1 MRKIISLL
9 LALCLVV
16 GMVPVAASATTETSL
31 PEPNKGVITLT
42 SNVNLTQDYRVE
54 EDKTVVLDLHGYT
67 ITTADSFIVEGTLTI
82 KDTTATVSPDIDESF
97 SNVDYQSGKIVYTG
111 DYFLIKAQKGGN
123 VVFEN
128 GSVEATQGRG
138 SVGLALGD
146 KTGTSEIASTITVND
161 GYLVSS
167 EFTLMAQGKGAAL
180 NVNGGI
186 IEATN
191 NAVIGG
197 NGSNSTNNYC
207 GGTVMNISG
216 GILVGGI
223 TAPGY
228 IACGIYHPQEGTL
241 NITDGTIYAAN
252 GVGVL
257 MRGGELDMTN
267 GTIIATSSENCS
279 GKVGDSDISIDA
291 GSAIV
296 YDRKCNYYNASG
308 VSVDLS
314 GGKFTSAQGKPA
326 ISVVADTFQLGD
338 AKKKIAVSG
347 GTYSSNIKE
356 FLTDGNTAV
365 TDSNGNYIVE
375 EVNSQNAAARI
386 GEVYYPN
393 LNDAFNAVEAT
404 NKTTIE
410 ILKDIVLDSSDKII
424 TLKNKN
430 VVLDLGNH
438 HISVSASETYSAES
452 FVVVGSGASLTI
464 QGVGDA
470 SIDLTQA
477 GAENLNV
484 IKNSAGNLQITGG
497 KIIGRNIAVEM
508 TGGEATISGNASV
521 TGSTAVKVQGA
532 SLTVADNAFLKGNFG
547 VTLVNRPATNVSN
560 VKNASFKM
568 TGGTITA
575 TSGFA
580 LSGNNLQSAGCEAE
594 ITGGKLEQTSGET
607 CIYWPIEG
615 ALTIGGTAVVEG
627 GSGIEAR
634 MGTITIQ
641 DSAVIKGT
649 GKYLDLTKYEQDG
662 ETWPVSGSSQADGSA
677 ILISSEMYGDNE
689 GQYQSNPGLTVNIE
703 GGTLTSEKGNAVTV
717 YNLEST
723 SDENTKAAIN
733 VTDGTLNAADGKAAV
748 LVEAKNEKSKAGL
761 KTSEEIPSVETK
773 ASKTVVTVS
782 SNVVSAVADQAGKTA
797 FYAEG
802 DDFDVDSDTAPTQSD
817 PLNLFVLKDTSI
829 RSAALGNEHTTLTVP
844 KDVELYV
851 TSENEDYVVQE
862 TTNPDG
868 STTYQ
873 LVDSESGGEGSVPEA
888 PTSVVLSANKTTAY
902 KGEKITLTATV
913 QADAGTQ
920 LEYAWY
926 KDGAFISKTDSNT
939 YAITEGG
946 SYMVSVRA
954 VLAKD
959 KATVYSDECRS
970 NPVPCSFVSRPT
982 NPSYPGGGDD
992 NKPEEPAFPFTDVK
1006 STAWYYNAVKYV
1018 YENNLMAGTGD
1029 TTFDPEV
1036 SLTRAMTAQIL
1047 YNLEG
1052 QPKVDEEAT
1061 FSDMTEAPT
1070 WSVDAIA
1077 WAQDTGVVAGMGDN
1091 QFAPNAKVT
1100 REQFAQMMYNY
1111 AKYKKYDL
1119 TKTGDLSKFPDD
1131 GSVSDWAETAMSWAN
1146 GNGLIN
1152 GHEDSGLI
1160 DPAGN
1165 TIRGQAA
1172 SIIMN
1177 FDKNVVK

>member
-161 GYLVSS
+161 GYLVSR
-167 EFTLMAQGKGAAL
+167 EFTLMAKGKGAAL

-186 IEATN
+186 IKATN

-197 NGSNSTNNYC
+197 NGSNSADNHC

-223 TAPGY
+223 AYQGY

-241 NITDGTIYAAN
+241 SITGGTIYADN

-257 MRGGELDMTN
+257 MRGGKLDMTN
-267 GTIIATSSENCS
+267 GTIIATSSENSS
-279 GKVGDSDISIDA
+279 GMVGDSDISIDV

-296 YDRKCNYYNASG
+296 YDRKCNYYNASD
-308 VSVDLS
+308 VRVDLR

-326 ISVVADTFQLGD
+326 ILVVAESGQQLVD
-338 AKKKIAVSG
+338 AKTKIQVSG

-375 EVNSQNAAARI
+375 GFTPQNAVAKI
-386 GEVYYPN
+386 GDEYYRS

-410 ILKDIVLDSSDKII
+410 ILKDVVLDSSDKQVS
-424 TLKNKN
+424 LMNEN

-438 HISVSASETYSAES
+438 HISASETYSAGK
-452 FVVVGSGASLTI
+452 FIVVGSGASLTI
-464 QGVGDA
+464 QGNEGA

-477 GAENLNV
+477 GADNQSV

-521 TGSTAVKVQGA
+521 NGSTAVKVQGA
-532 SLTVADNAFLKGNFG
+532 SLTVADNASLKGNFG
-547 VTLVNRPATNVSN
+547 VTLMNYPNVNNAT
-560 VKNASFKM
+560 VKKASFIM
-568 TGGTITA
+568 TGGTVTA

-580 LSGNNLQSAGCEAE
+580 LSGNNLQSAGCKAE

-641 DSAVIKGT
+641 DGAAIKGT
-649 GKYLDLTKYEQDG
+649 REYLDLTEYEQDG
-662 ETWPVSGSSQADGSA
+662 KTWPVSGSSQADGSA

-723 SDENTKAAIN
+723 SNKDTEAAIN

-748 LVEAKNEKSKAGL
+748 LVEAKKG
-761 KTSEEIPSVETK
+761 TSEASLETSEGTPSVKTE

-844 KDVELYV
+844 EDVELYV
-851 TSENEDYVVQE
+851 TSENEDYVVQKK
-862 TTNPDG
+862 TNEDG

-873 LVDSESGGEGSVPEA
+873 LVDSESGGEVSVPKA

-913 QADAGTQ
+913 QADGSAQ

-926 KDGAFISKTDSNT
+926 KDGAFIRKTDSNT

-946 SYMVSVRA
+946 SYTVSVRA
-954 VLAKD
+954 VSAED
-959 KATVYSDECRS
+959 GVTVYSDECGS
-970 NPVPCSFVSRPT
+970 NSVSCSFVSRPT

-1018 YENNLMAGTGD
+1018 YENNLMAGTGT

-1061 FSDMTEAPT
+1061 FADMNEAPT

-1091 QFAPNAKVT
+1091 EFAPNAKVT

-1131 GSVSDWAETAMSWAN
+1131 SSVSDWAETAMSWAN

>member
-1 MRKIISLL
+1 MRKIMSLL

-16 GMVPVAASATTETSL
+16 GMVPVVASAEETSL
-31 PEPNKGVITLT
+31 PEP
-42 SNVNLTQDYRVE
+42 
-54 EDKTVVLDLHGYT
+54 
-67 ITTADSFIVEGTLTI
+67 
-82 KDTTATVSPDIDESF
+82 
-97 SNVDYQSGKIVYTG
+97 
-111 DYFLIKAQKGGN
+111 
-123 VVFEN
+123 
-128 GSVEATQGRG
+128 
-138 SVGLALGD
+138 
-146 KTGTSEIASTITVND
+146 
-161 GYLVSS
+161 
-167 EFTLMAQGKGAAL
+167 
-180 NVNGGI
+180 
-186 IEATN
+186 
-191 NAVIGG
+191 
-197 NGSNSTNNYC
+197 
-207 GGTVMNISG
+207 
-216 GILVGGI
+216 
-223 TAPGY
+223 
-228 IACGIYHPQEGTL
+228 
-241 NITDGTIYAAN
+241 
-252 GVGVL
+252 
-257 MRGGELDMTN
+257 
-267 GTIIATSSENCS
+267 
-279 GKVGDSDISIDA
+279 
-291 GSAIV
+291 
-296 YDRKCNYYNASG
+296 
-308 VSVDLS
+308 
-314 GGKFTSAQGKPA
+314 
-326 ISVVADTFQLGD
+326 
-338 AKKKIAVSG
+338 
-347 GTYSSNIKE
+347 
-356 FLTDGNTAV
+356 NTAV

-375 EVNSQNAAARI
+375 GVTPQNAVAKI
-386 GEVYYPN
+386 GDEYYRS

-410 ILKDIVLDSSDKII
+410 ILKDVVLDSSDKQVS
-424 TLKNKN
+424 LMNEN

-438 HISVSASETYSAES
+438 HISASETYSAGK
-452 FVVVGSGASLTI
+452 FIVVGSGASLTI

-477 GAENLNV
+477 GADNQSV

-521 TGSTAVKVQGA
+521 NGSTAVKVQGA
-532 SLTVADNAFLKGNFG
+532 SLTVADNASLKGNFG
-547 VTLVNRPATNVSN
+547 VILINSPASN
-560 VKNASFKM
+560 SSNAKNASFTM

-580 LSGNNLQSAGCEAE
+580 LSGNNLQSAGCKAE

-677 ILISSEMYGDNE
+677 ILISSEMYGDSK
-689 GQYQSNPGLTVNIE
+689 GQYQSDPGLTVNIK

-723 SDENTKAAIN
+723 SNKDTEAAIN

-748 LVEAKNEKSKAGL
+748 LVEAKKG
-761 KTSEEIPSVETK
+761 TSEASLETSEGTPSVKTE

-802 DDFDVDSDTAPTQSD
+802 DDFDVDPDTAPTENA
-817 PLNLFVLKDTSI
+817 PLNLFVLKNTSI
-829 RSAALGNEHTTLTVP
+829 HSAALDNEHTTLKVP

-851 TSENEDYVVQE
+851 TSEKEDYVVQE
-862 TTNPDG
+862 TTNQDG

-873 LVDSESGGEGSVPEA
+873 LVDSESGGEVSVPKA

-926 KDGAFISKTDSNT
+926 KDGAFIRKTDSNT
-939 YAITEGG
+939 YSVTEGG
-946 SYMVSVRA
+946 SYTVSVRA
-954 VLAKD
+954 VKTGESE
-959 KATVYSDECRS
+959 TVYSNAIQSE
-970 NPVPCSFVSRPT
+970 PVSCSFVSRPT
-982 NPSYPGGGDD
+982 YPSNPGGND
-992 NKPEEPAFPFTDVK
+992 KPEEPTFPFIDVK
-1006 STAWYYNAVKYV
+1006 STAWYYDAVKYV

-1061 FSDMTEAPT
+1061 FADMNEAPT

-1091 QFAPNAKVT
+1091 QFAPNLKVT

-1131 GSVSDWAETAMSWAN
+1131 SSVSDWAETAMSWAN

-1177 FDKNVVK
+1177 FDLNVVK

>member
-16 GMVPVAASATTETSL
+16 GMVPVAASATGTSL
-31 PEPNKGVITLT
+31 PEP
-42 SNVNLTQDYRVE
+42 
-54 EDKTVVLDLHGYT
+54 
-67 ITTADSFIVEGTLTI
+67 
-82 KDTTATVSPDIDESF
+82 
-97 SNVDYQSGKIVYTG
+97 
-111 DYFLIKAQKGGN
+111 
-123 VVFEN
+123 
-128 GSVEATQGRG
+128 
-138 SVGLALGD
+138 
-146 KTGTSEIASTITVND
+146 
-161 GYLVSS
+161 
-167 EFTLMAQGKGAAL
+167 
-180 NVNGGI
+180 
-186 IEATN
+186 
-191 NAVIGG
+191 
-197 NGSNSTNNYC
+197 
-207 GGTVMNISG
+207 
-216 GILVGGI
+216 
-223 TAPGY
+223 
-228 IACGIYHPQEGTL
+228 
-241 NITDGTIYAAN
+241 
-252 GVGVL
+252 
-257 MRGGELDMTN
+257 
-267 GTIIATSSENCS
+267 
-279 GKVGDSDISIDA
+279 
-291 GSAIV
+291 
-296 YDRKCNYYNASG
+296 
-308 VSVDLS
+308 
-314 GGKFTSAQGKPA
+314 
-326 ISVVADTFQLGD
+326 
-338 AKKKIAVSG
+338 
-347 GTYSSNIKE
+347 
-356 FLTDGNTAV
+356 NTAV

-375 EVNSQNAAARI
+375 GVTPQNAVAKI
-386 GEVYYPN
+386 GDEYYRS

-410 ILKDIVLDSSDKII
+410 ILKDVVLDSSDKQVS
-424 TLKNKN
+424 LMNEN

-438 HISVSASETYSAES
+438 HISASETYSAGK
-452 FVVVGSGASLTI
+452 FIVVGSGASLTI

-477 GAENLNV
+477 GADNQSV

-521 TGSTAVKVQGA
+521 NGSTAVKVQGA
-532 SLTVADNAFLKGNFG
+532 SLTVADNASLKGNFG
-547 VTLVNRPATNVSN
+547 VILINSPASN
-560 VKNASFKM
+560 SSNAKNASFTM

-580 LSGNNLQSAGCEAE
+580 LSGNNLQSAGCKAE

-689 GQYQSNPGLTVNIE
+689 GQYQSNPGLTVNIK

-723 SDENTKAAIN
+723 SNKNTKAAIN

-748 LVEAKNEKSKAGL
+748 LVEAKKG
-761 KTSEEIPSVETK
+761 TSEASLETSEGTPSVKTE

-797 FYAEG
+797 FYTEG
-802 DDFDVDSDTAPTQSD
+802 DDFDFDSDTAPTQSD

-844 KDVELYV
+844 EDVELYV
-851 TSENEDYVVQE
+851 TSEKEDYVVQKK
-862 TTNPDG
+862 TNEDG

-873 LVDSESGGEGSVPEA
+873 LVDSKNGEEENVPKA

-1052 QPKVDEEAT
+1052 KPEVAEGAT
-1061 FSDMTEAPT
+1061 FADMGTAPI
-1070 WSVDAIA
+1070 WSLDAIA

-1177 FDKNVVK
+1177 FDLNVVK

>member
-1 MRKIISLL
+1 M
-9 LALCLVV
+9 
-16 GMVPVAASATTETSL
+16 
-31 PEPNKGVITLT
+31 
-42 SNVNLTQDYRVE
+42 E
-54 EDKTVVLDLHGYT
+54 EM
-67 ITTADSFIVEGTLTI
+67 F
-82 KDTTATVSPDIDESF
+82 F
-97 SNVDYQSGKIVYTG
+97 
-111 DYFLIKAQKGGN
+111 
-123 VVFEN
+123 FEN
-128 GSVEATQGRG
+128 SSVEATKGRG
-138 SVGLALGD
+138 SVGVALGD
-146 KTGTSEIASTITVND
+146 KTGTSEIASTITVKG

-197 NGSNSTNNYC
+197 NGSNSTDNYC

-223 TAPGY
+223 ATQGY

-241 NITDGTIYAAN
+241 SITDGTIYAAN

-257 MRGGELDMTN
+257 MRGGKLDMTN
-267 GTIIATSSENCS
+267 GTIIATSSENSS

-296 YDRKCNYYNASG
+296 YDLKCNYYNASD
-308 VSVDLS
+308 VSVDLR

-326 ISVVADTFQLGD
+326 ILVVAESGQLVN
-338 AKKKIAVSG
+338 AKKKIQVSG

-365 TDSNGNYIVE
+365 ADSNGNYIVE
-375 EVNSQNAAARI
+375 GVTPQNAVAKI
-386 GEVYYPN
+386 GDEYYRS

-410 ILKDIVLDSSDKII
+410 ILKDIVLDSSDKKI
-424 TLKNKN
+424 TLTNKN

-438 HISVSASETYSAES
+438 LISALETYSAES

-532 SLTVADNAFLKGNFG
+532 SLTVADNASLKGNFG
-547 VTLVNRPATNVSN
+547 VTLINKPSSNGSN

-580 LSGNNLQSAGCEAE
+580 LSGNNTQSAGCEAK

-607 CIYWPIEG
+607 CVYWPMDG
-615 ALTIGGTAVVEG
+615 KLTVGGNAIVEG

-641 DSAVIKGT
+641 DSAAIKGT
-649 GKYLDLTKYEQDG
+649 REYLDLTEYVQDG
-662 ETWPVSGSSQADGSA
+662 KTWPVSGSSQADGSA
-677 ILISSEMYGDNE
+677 ILISSQMYGDNE

-723 SDENTKAAIN
+723 SNENTKAAIN

-748 LVEAKNEKSKAGL
+748 LVEAKNKESEASL

-802 DDFDVDSDTAPTQSD
+802 DDFDVDPDTAPTENA
-817 PLNLFVLKDTSI
+817 PLNLFVLKNTSI
-829 RSAALGNEHTTLTVP
+829 HSAALDNEHTTLTVP
-844 KDVELYV
+844 NDVELYV
-851 TSENEDYVVQE
+851 TSEKEDYVVQE
-862 TTNPDG
+862 TTEGDG
-868 STTYQ
+868 NTTYK
-873 LVDSESGGEGSVPEA
+873 LIKAEGGGEVNVPKA

-926 KDGAFISKTDSNT
+926 KDGAFIGKTNSST

-946 SYMVSVRA
+946 SYTVSVRA
-954 VLAKD
+954 VSAKD
-959 KATVYSDECRS
+959 GVTVYSDECGS
-970 NPVPCSFVSRPT
+970 NSVPCSFVSRPT

-992 NKPEEPAFPFTDVK
+992 DKPEEPTFPFTDVK

-1061 FSDMTEAPT
+1061 FADMNEAPT

-1119 TKTGDLSKFPDD
+1119 TKTGDLSEFPDAD
-1131 GSVSDWAETAMSWAN
+1131 TISDWAETAMSWAN

>member
-1 MRKIISLL
+1 MRKIMSLL

-16 GMVPVAASATTETSL
+16 GMVPVVASAEETSL
-31 PEPNKGVITLT
+31 PEPVDGVITLN
-42 SNVNLTQDYRVE
+42 SDVNLTQDYRVE
-54 EDKTVVLDLHGYT
+54 KDKTVVLDLCGQT
-67 ITTADSFIVEGTLTI
+67 ITTAASFIVEGTLTI
-82 KDTTATVSPDIDESF
+82 KDSTATTSPTIDPNYS
-97 SNVDYQSGKIVYTG
+97 VVGYQSGTIVYTG
-111 DYFLIKAQKGGN
+111 NDYLIKAQNGGK

-128 GSVEATQGRG
+128 GSADATKNGG
-138 SVGLALGD
+138 SVGVALGD
-146 KTGTSEIASTITVND
+146 KTGEKEISSTFTVKD

-167 EFTLMAQGKGAAL
+167 EFTLMAKGKGATL

-186 IEATN
+186 IEATD

-197 NGSNSTNNYC
+197 NGSNTTENYC

-223 TAPGY
+223 TTSGY

-257 MRGGELDMTN
+257 MRGGELHMTN
-267 GTIIATSSENCS
+267 GTIIATSSENSS
-279 GKVGDSDISIDA
+279 GKVGDSGINIDS

-296 YDRKCNYYNASG
+296 YDRKCNYYNASE
-308 VSVDLS
+308 VSVDLR

-326 ISVVADTFQLGD
+326 ILVVAESGQQLVN
-338 AKKKIAVSG
+338 AKKKIQVSG

-375 EVNSQNAAARI
+375 VVNSQNATARI

-410 ILKDIVLDSSDKII
+410 ILKDVVLDSSDKQVS
-424 TLKNKN
+424 LMNEN

-438 HISVSASETYSAES
+438 HISASETYSAGK
-452 FVVVGSGASLTI
+452 FIVVGSGASLTI

-477 GAENLNV
+477 GADNQSV
-484 IKNSAGNLQITGG
+484 IKNSAGKLQISGG

-521 TGSTAVKVQGA
+521 NGSTAVKVQGA
-532 SLTVADNAFLKGNFG
+532 SLTVADNASLKGNFG
-547 VTLVNRPATNVSN
+547 VTLINNPSSNGSN

-580 LSGNNLQSAGCEAE
+580 LSGNNLQSAGCKAE

-649 GKYLDLTKYEQDG
+649 GKYLDLTEYEQDG
-662 ETWPVSGSSQADGSA
+662 ETWPVSGFSQADGSA

-802 DDFDVDSDTAPTQSD
+802 DDFDVNFDTSPTED
-817 PLNLFVLKDTSI
+817 APLNLFVLKTTSI
-829 RSAALGNEHTTLTVP
+829 HSAALDNEHTTLTVP
-844 KDVELYV
+844 EDVELYV

-862 TTNPDG
+862 TTNQDG

-873 LVDSESGGEGSVPEA
+873 LVDSESSGEVSVPKA

-913 QADAGTQ
+913 QADGSAQ

-926 KDGAFISKTDSNT
+926 KDGAFIGKTNSST

-970 NPVPCSFVSRPT
+970 NSVPCSFVSRPT

-992 NKPEEPAFPFTDVK
+992 DKPEEPAFPFTDVK

-1047 YNLEG
+1047 YNLEDK
-1052 QPKVDEEAT
+1052 PEVDEEAT

-1091 QFAPNAKVT
+1091 EFAPNAKVT

-1177 FDKNVVK
+1177 FDLNVVK

>member
-31 PEPNKGVITLT
+31 PEPNDGVITLT

-82 KDTTATVSPDIDESF
+82 KDTTAIVPPDIDESF

-111 DYFLIKAQKGGN
+111 DNFLMKAQNGGN

-128 GSVEATQGRG
+128 GSVEATLRRG
-138 SVGLALGD
+138 SVGVALGD
-146 KTGTSEIASTITVND
+146 KTGTSEIASTITVKG
-161 GYLVSS
+161 GYLVSR

-186 IEATN
+186 IKATD

-197 NGSNSTNNYC
+197 NGSNSTDNYC

-223 TAPGY
+223 TTSGY

-241 NITDGTIYAAN
+241 SITGGTIYAAN

-257 MRGGELDMTN
+257 MRGGKLDMTN
-267 GTIIATSSENCS
+267 GTIIATSSENSS
-279 GKVGDSDISIDA
+279 GMVGDSDISIDA

-296 YDRKCNYYNASG
+296 YDLKCNYYNASD
-308 VSVDLS
+308 VRVDLS

-386 GEVYYPN
+386 GKVYYPN

-410 ILKDIVLDSSDKII
+410 ILKDIVLDSSDKKI
-424 TLKNKN
+424 TLTNKN

-438 HISVSASETYSAES
+438 LISALETYSAES

-470 SIDLTQA
+470 SIDLTHA

-521 TGSTAVKVQGA
+521 NGSTAVKVQGA
-532 SLTVADNAFLKGNFG
+532 SLTVADNASLKGNFG
-547 VTLVNRPATNVSN
+547 VILINSPASN
-560 VKNASFKM
+560 SSNAKNASFTM

-580 LSGNNLQSAGCEAE
+580 LSGNNLQSAGCKAE

-607 CIYWPIEG
+607 CIYWPMEG
-615 ALTIGGTAVVEG
+615 ELTVGGNAVVEG

-641 DSAVIKGT
+641 DGAAIKGT
-649 GKYLDLTKYEQDG
+649 REYLDLTKYEQDG
-662 ETWPVSGSSQADGSA
+662 KTWPVSGSSQADGSA
-677 ILISSEMYGDNE
+677 ILISSEMYGDSE
-689 GQYQSNPGLTVNIE
+689 GQYQSNPGLTVNIK

-723 SDENTKAAIN
+723 SNEKTTAAIN

-748 LVEAKNEKSKAGL
+748 LVEAKKEKSEAGL

-802 DDFDVDSDTAPTQSD
+802 DDFDFDSDTAPTQSD

-844 KDVELYV
+844 EDVELYV

-862 TTNPDG
+862 TTNQDG
-868 STTYQ
+868 NTTYK
-873 LVDSESGGEGSVPEA
+873 LIKAEGGGEVNVPEA

-1052 QPKVDEEAT
+1052 KPEVAEGAT
-1061 FSDMTEAPT
+1061 FADMGTAPI
-1070 WSVDAIA
+1070 WSLDAIA

>member
-1 MRKIISLL
+1 MRKIMSLL

-16 GMVPVAASATTETSL
+16 GMVPVVASAEETSL
-31 PEPNKGVITLT
+31 PGPVNGVITLN
-42 SNVNLTQDYRVE
+42 SDVNLTQDYTVE
-54 EDKTVVLDLHGYT
+54 QGKTVVLDLHGYT
-67 ITTADSFIVEGTLTI
+67 ITTSASFIVEGTLTI
-82 KDTTATVSPDIDESF
+82 KDTTAIVPPAIDDNYS
-97 SNVDYQSGKIVYTG
+97 SVDYQSGKIVYTG
-111 DYFLIKAQKGGN
+111 DNFLIEAQNGGN
-123 VVFEN
+123 VIFEN
-128 GSVEATQGRG
+128 GSVEATLARG
-138 SVGLALGD
+138 SVGVALGD
-146 KTGTSEIASTITVND
+146 KTGKSAINSTITVDD
-161 GYLVSS
+161 GYLVSR
-167 EFTLMAQGKGAAL
+167 EFTLMAKGKGATL
-180 NVNGGI
+180 NVRGGI
-186 IEATN
+186 IKATN

-197 NGSNSTNNYC
+197 NGSNSADNHC
-207 GGTVMNISG
+207 GGTAMNISG

-223 TAPGY
+223 TTPEY

-241 NITDGTIYAAN
+241 NITGGTIYADN

-267 GTIIATSSENCS
+267 GTIIATSSENSS
-279 GKVGDSDISIDA
+279 GMVGDSDISIDV

-296 YDRKCNYYNASG
+296 YDRKCNYYNASD
-308 VSVDLS
+308 VRVDLR

-326 ISVVADTFQLGD
+326 ILVVAESGQQLVD
-338 AKKKIAVSG
+338 AKTKIQVSG

-375 EVNSQNAAARI
+375 GFTPQNAVAKI
-386 GEVYYPN
+386 GDEYYRS

-410 ILKDIVLDSSDKII
+410 ILKDVVLDSSDKQVS
-424 TLKNKN
+424 LMNEN

-438 HISVSASETYSAES
+438 HISASETYSAGK
-452 FVVVGSGASLTI
+452 FIVVGSGASLTI
-464 QGVGDA
+464 QGNEGA

-477 GAENLNV
+477 GADNQSV

-521 TGSTAVKVQGA
+521 NGSTAVKVQGA
-532 SLTVADNAFLKGNFG
+532 SLTVADNASLKGNFG
-547 VTLVNRPATNVSN
+547 VTLMNYPNVNNAT
-560 VKNASFKM
+560 VKKASFIM
-568 TGGTITA
+568 TGGTVTA

-580 LSGNNLQSAGCEAE
+580 LSGNNLQSAGCKAE

-649 GKYLDLTKYEQDG
+649 GKYLDLTEYKQQDG

-689 GQYQSNPGLTVNIE
+689 GQYQSDPGLTVNIE

-748 LVEAKNEKSKAGL
+748 LVEAKKEKSEAGL

-802 DDFDVDSDTAPTQSD
+802 DDFDVDSDTPPTENA
-817 PLNLFVLKDTSI
+817 PLNLFVLKNTSI
-829 RSAALGNEHTTLTVP
+829 HSAALDNEHTTLTVP

-862 TTNPDG
+862 TTNQDG
-868 STTYQ
+868 NTTYK
-873 LVDSESGGEGSVPEA
+873 LIKAEGGGEVNVPKA

-913 QADAGTQ
+913 QADGSAQ

-926 KDGAFISKTDSNT
+926 KDGAFIGKTNSST

-946 SYMVSVRA
+946 SYTVSVRA
-954 VLAKD
+954 VMTNESGSA
-959 KATVYSDECRS
+959 YS
-970 NPVPCSFVSRPT
+970 NPIQSTPVLCSFVSRPT
-982 NPSYPGGGDD
+982 NPSYPGSGDD

-1061 FSDMTEAPT
+1061 FADMNEAPT

-1091 QFAPNAKVT
+1091 EFAPNAKVT

-1131 GSVSDWAETAMSWAN
+1131 GSVSDWAEIAMSWAN

>member
-16 GMVPVAASATTETSL
+16 GMMPVAASAAGSFGKTE
-31 PEPNKGVITLT
+31 
-42 SNVNLTQDYRVE
+42 R
-54 EDKTVVLDLHGYT
+54 
-67 ITTADSFIVEGTLTI
+67 
-82 KDTTATVSPDIDESF
+82 
-97 SNVDYQSGKIVYTG
+97 
-111 DYFLIKAQKGGN
+111 
-123 VVFEN
+123 
-128 GSVEATQGRG
+128 SV
-138 SVGLALGD
+138 AL
-146 KTGTSEIASTITVND
+146 V
-161 GYLVSS
+161 
-167 EFTLMAQGKGAAL
+167 
-180 NVNGGI
+180 
-186 IEATN
+186 
-191 NAVIGG
+191 
-197 NGSNSTNNYC
+197 
-207 GGTVMNISG
+207 
-216 GILVGGI
+216 
-223 TAPGY
+223 
-228 IACGIYHPQEGTL
+228 
-241 NITDGTIYAAN
+241 DGTY
-252 GVGVL
+252 
-257 MRGGELDMTN
+257 
-267 GTIIATSSENCS
+267 
-279 GKVGDSDISIDA
+279 
-291 GSAIV
+291 
-296 YDRKCNYYNASG
+296 YD
-308 VSVDLS
+308 
-314 GGKFTSAQGKPA
+314 
-326 ISVVADTFQLGD
+326 
-338 AKKKIAVSG
+338 
-347 GTYSSNIKE
+347 
-356 FLTDGNTAV
+356 
-365 TDSNGNYIVE
+365 
-375 EVNSQNAAARI
+375 
-386 GEVYYPN
+386 N
-393 LNDAFNAVEAT
+393 LNDAFSAAAKAENSTV
-404 NKTTIE
+404 
-410 ILKDIVLDSSDKII
+410 
-424 TLKNKN
+424 TLVNN
-430 VVLDLGNH
+430 VVLGKKIIIGKSLTLDLKEYT
-438 HISVSASETYSAES
+438 IQASSTSEYCM
-452 FVVVGSGASLTI
+452 FKVNGSGKFTI
-464 QGVGDA
+464 QGNGTIDA
-470 SIDLTQA
+470 S
-477 GAENLNV
+477 
-484 IKNSAGNLQITGG
+484 TGEADVQTAISVEDTTASVNIISG
-497 KIIGRNIAVEM
+497 TIIGKYCGVKVNEGTANISGGTVQYTTDMDTSSAVYISGQSSSAE
-508 TGGEATISGNASV
+508 ISGNAQIV
-521 TGSTAVKVQGA
+521 GKNAAVRVYGGELNVKDSA
-532 SLTVADNAFLKGNFG
+532 TLEGNFG
-547 VTLVNRPATNVSN
+547 VMLFN
-560 VKNASFKM
+560 KNSQNSDKVPHASFTM
-568 TGGTITA
+568 SGGTITA

-580 LSGNNLQSAGCEAE
+580 LSGNNLQSAGCKAE

-649 GKYLDLTKYEQDG
+649 GKYLDLTEYKQQDG

-689 GQYQSNPGLTVNIE
+689 GQYQSDPGLTVNIE

-773 ASKTVVTVS
+773 ASKTVVIVS

-802 DDFDVDSDTAPTQSD
+802 DDFDVEPDTAPTENA
-817 PLNLFVLKDTSI
+817 PLNLFVLKNTSI
-829 RSAALGNEHTTLTVP
+829 HSAALDNEHTTLTVP

-851 TSENEDYVVQE
+851 TSENEDYVVQKK
-862 TTNPDG
+862 TNEDG

-873 LVDSESGGEGSVPEA
+873 LVDSESGGEVSVPKA

-913 QADAGTQ
+913 QADGSAQ

-926 KDGAFISKTDSNT
+926 KDGAFIRKTDSNT

-946 SYMVSVRA
+946 SYTVSVRA
-954 VLAKD
+954 VSAED
-959 KATVYSDECRS
+959 GVTVYSDECGS
-970 NPVPCSFVSRPT
+970 NSVSCSFVSRPT

-1018 YENNLMAGTGD
+1018 YENNLMAGTGT

-1061 FSDMTEAPT
+1061 FADMNEAPT

-1091 QFAPNAKVT
+1091 EFAPNAKVT

-1131 GSVSDWAETAMSWAN
+1131 SSVSDWAETAMSWAN